1 MKLAENTVNE
11 IEKINDQIERIWRLI
26 FIVVIIYGV
35 SGCINNYLFERSIS
49 NLKNRVKQLEEKHES
64 SSVL

>member
-1 MKLAENTVNE
+1 VNE

-26 FIVVIIYGV
+26 FIVVIINGV
-35 SGCINNYLFERSIS
+35 SGCINNYLFERGIS